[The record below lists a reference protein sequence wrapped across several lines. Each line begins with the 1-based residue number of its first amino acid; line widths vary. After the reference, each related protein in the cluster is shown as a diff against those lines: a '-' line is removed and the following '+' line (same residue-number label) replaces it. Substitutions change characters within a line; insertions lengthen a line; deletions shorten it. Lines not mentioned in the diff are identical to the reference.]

1 MRKDF
6 SLNWT
11 KSNSRC
17 TSNPFRFKQVTLA
30 CNVFLMVQ
38 GLDPNSIL
46 HSSVPSREA
55 VDIGFLRYVQNHSTP
70 QTVLEVKISLGFGFF
85 WLCFSCSLMKEK
97 DYVFKNNLGYL
108 SGVITHV
115 YP

>member
-11 KSNSRC
+11 KSNSRR

-55 VDIGFLRYVQNHSTP
+55 VDIGFLRYAQNHSTP
-70 QTVLEVKISLGFGFF
+70 DCFGGENKFGVWVLLVMLFLFSHERKG
-85 WLCFSCSLMKEK
+85 LC
-97 DYVFKNNLGYL
+97 
-108 SGVITHV
+108 I
-115 YP
+115 